1 VNPDLVSLVSFFL
14 LSHAPSPRLCLHRRR
29 SSRLLPDLQCR
40 RLYPATHLPL
50 SIDAAAQGLADVLQ
64 LPNPPLVI
72 PSLSRPWRWLAVGS
86 NPSSCSA
93 HVRLVPAHLFLY
105 LCHTRMPPSSS
116 TVLHPPG
123 SISVPHCVVDLV
135 RT

>member
-1 VNPDLVSLVSFFL
+1 MSPP
-14 LSHAPSPRLCLHRRR
+14 LSRHPLATLHRR
-29 SSRLLPDLQCR
+29 SRARTSRCP
-40 RLYPATHLPL
+40 PAPE
-50 SIDAAAQGLADVLQ
+50 SAAGDPVSAAAM
-64 LPNPPLVI
+64 
-72 PSLSRPWRWLAVGS
+72 RWLAVGS